1 MKITREFIFAPSWD
15 SRGWSWETSDDCF
28 LIPADFNVL
37 ARIINQRGW
46 EIERFWY
53 VEDEDEQRYKRSY
66 LKTAHFICSKEVSDD
81 FEEESYFYV
90 MRGINKMEL
99 CKTFNLELELL

>member
-1 MKITREFIFAPSWD
+1 MKVTREFIFEPSWK
-15 SRGWSWETSDDCF
+15 SRGWSWESSDDRF
-28 LIPADFNVL
+28 LIPTDFNVL

-53 VEDEDEQRYKRSY
+53 VEDEEQREYKESY
-66 LKTAHFICSKEVSDD
+66 FKTAHFICSKEVSGD
-81 FEEESYFYV
+81 FEKEGYLYI

-99 CKTFNLELELL
+99 LKPFTLEVELL